1 MHFQIPVYSKPK
13 FQKVIEKNTLVN
25 ALTSTLTSMKIKNI
39 KKSLSQAKCTC
50 NGKLGIVAV
59 VSVE

>member
-25 ALTSTLTSMKIKNI
+25 ALTLTSLKIINL

-59 VSVE
+59 VSLE